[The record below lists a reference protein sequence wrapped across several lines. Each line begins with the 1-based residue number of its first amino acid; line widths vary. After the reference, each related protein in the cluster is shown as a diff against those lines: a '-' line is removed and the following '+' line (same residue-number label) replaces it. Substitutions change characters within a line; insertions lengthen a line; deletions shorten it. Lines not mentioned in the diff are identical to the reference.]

1 MSIQYFQF
9 TLGPVQ
15 GFVAQ
20 ARRTRDFWAGSFLLS
35 WLAAVTMKAVEK
47 QGGKIIFP
55 CPDDNT
61 LAWLEGRGKE
71 QPPHQGSVPNRFK
84 AEVSEGF
91 KPDLVVDSV
100 RQVWWA
106 LAELVWR
113 EDLAHA
119 CSTHPKSRA
128 IWERQIEGFWE
139 ISWVLGGESDLLD
152 RRKNWRIHLPQP
164 EGGVK
169 CMVMDGW
176 QELSGAESPH
186 AGTLGRFW
194 EQIRKVCKMGKMDLA
209 KDEHLCA
216 IAFVKRRFARCFHQ
230 LEVVMPGGWT
240 LRGWE
245 LKTGVPSVLYLAA
258 AHWLEKMIKERDQV
272 ALAAFV
278 EQASRLG
285 QAGEWESDIRC
296 VREAWQ
302 GNRHKPSARELARL
316 DSGLLFESYLT
327 NPRLYEDQKL
337 ARRVAQQLHQ
347 LGGRDKPAPFY
358 AILLM
363 DGDSLGVHMSDT
375 GKQPRIS
382 QALERFTTAAGGI
395 VNRHNGF
402 LVYAGGDDVLAML
415 PLDDALACA
424 AELRAEYSEA
434 CDEAD
439 IDSTLSGAIEFAHVK
454 MPLTRVLRDAHDLLD
469 KVAKDGRGRDAIA
482 VRVWKPGGRAL
493 EWAMPWDRT
502 LVDGKVEVQRL
513 ADEFARESGE
523 FSSKFFYKIRERFA
537 LLNPKR
543 EGQEILTEEQACTLM
558 AVDYLASGVNDK
570 REIKLTLED
579 ARRRIQPLLKQC
591 RPVVRHKEEEK
602 GVYFSTAKRLEEDG
616 ALLVRFLAQK
626 GAEQR

>member
-35 WLAAVTMKAVEK
+35 WLAAVAMKAVEK

-61 LAWLEGRGKE
+61 LAWLEGKGKD

-84 AEVSEGF
+84 AEVSKGF

-100 RQVWWA
+100 RQAWRE

-113 EDLAHA
+113 EDLSPA
-119 CSTHPKSRA
+119 CSTHPKSRT

-152 RRKNWRIHLPQP
+152 RRKNWRIHLPPP

-176 QELSGAESPH
+176 QELSGAESSHTTGLKP
-186 AGTLGRFW
+186 FW
-194 EQIRKVCKMGKMDLA
+194 QTIRQHCNGMDLA

-216 IAFVKRRFARCFHQ
+216 IAFVKRRFARCFHR
-230 LEVVMPGGWT
+230 LEVLMPGGWT

-258 AHWLEKMIKERDQV
+258 AHWLEKMIKERDE
-272 ALAAFV
+272 AELAAFV
-278 EQASRLG
+278 TKAGRLR
-285 QAGEWESDIRC
+285 QPGEWESDIRC
-296 VREAWQ
+296 VCEAWQ
-302 GNRHKPSARELARL
+302 GNRHKPSARKLARL
-316 DSGLLFESYLT
+316 DSGLLFESYLA

-337 ARRVAQQLHQ
+337 ARRVAEQLHQ
-347 LGGRDKPAPFY
+347 LGGKDKPAPFY

-382 QALERFTTAAGGI
+382 RALERFTKIAGPI
-395 VNRHNGF
+395 VDKHSGF
-402 LVYAGGDDVLAML
+402 LVYAGGDDVLALL
-415 PLDDALACA
+415 PLEDALACA

-434 CDEAD
+434 CDEVD
-439 IDSTLSGAIEFAHVK
+439 IDATLSGAIEFAHVK
-454 MPLTRVLRDAHDLLD
+454 MPLTRVLRDAHILLD
-469 KVAKDGRGRDAIA
+469 KVAKDGCGRDAIA
-482 VRVWKPGGRAL
+482 VRVWKPGGQAL
-493 EWAMPWDRT
+493 EWAMPWDKA

-543 EGQEILTEEQACTLM
+543 EGQEILTEHQACTLLV
-558 AVDYLASGVNDK
+558 VDYLASGVNDK
-570 REIKLTLED
+570 REVKLTLED
-579 ARRRIQPLLKQC
+579 AQRRIQPLLDQC
-591 RPVVRHKEEEK
+591 WPVVRHKEEEK
-602 GVYFSTAKRLEEDG
+602 GVHFSKKNRLEEDG

-626 GAEQR
+626 GAEQ